1 MLGYNKYAY
10 RKINETAKHE
20 DIRPSTFDCTYAR
33 YQVKIPNTAKSVYIP
48 NKPKKTMTTI
58 VTFY

>member
-48 NKPKKTMTTI
+48 NKPKKQ
-58 VTFY
+58 